1 MCYSVWIGVHSQ
13 DQQFYAMLVEKLNEE
28 QSKGLNGVLVLADK
42 KRAQYASAAI
52 ERQGGMQMA

>member
-1 MCYSVWIGVHSQ
+1 
-13 DQQFYAMLVEKLNEE
+13 MLVEKLNEE